1 LAKKKKKN
9 RARIRRHPSKDPLDK
24 IGRGFDFG
32 LQPRVMAMPD
42 MEFNQALRDAGII
55 GCAYGSHP
63 MEGMPDPVPSITLVG
78 TDSAAFTKA
87 YQHFVHW
94 GCEED
99 GDVVD
104 VDLLLKSDGSYDLWI
119 GPEIKRSIYRTIP
132 QSALFDTMSM
142 NISWI
147 KHIDSTNEMVYDL
160 RQYCQSGRLSPIVI
174 MAATSTKKN
183 IRSMQIEPVP
193 SWKGILKFG
202 LRILTE
208 AEASLDPI
216 YSFIASRSNQKKSP
230 TPPKIIPKDLCQNR
244 IMTLNTAFPVSRE
257 RILRSS
263 LFDEVRGMNGFE
275 SVTEIQVIQAA
286 INLMLSNELIS
297 GDKHYR
303 QVTGDYYKKIWDAI
317 AVRSDMADGSSQ
329 LADLDPVV
337 IAHQVELD
345 VRATLS
351 KMKRRSAREPFSKL
365 QEVFKQK
372 GLVND

>member
-1 LAKKKKKN
+1 LAKNKKKKQ
-9 RARIRRHPSKDPLDK
+9 ARTRRRPSKDPLDK
-24 IGRGFDFG
+24 LGRGFDFG

-42 MEFNQALRDAGII
+42 IEFNQALRDAGVI
-55 GCAYGSHP
+55 GCAYGYHP
-63 MEGMPDPVPSITLVG
+63 MEGIPDPVPSITLVG
-78 TDSAAFTKA
+78 TDSAAFEKV

-104 VDLLLKSDGSYDLWI
+104 VDLLLKSDNSYDLWI

-147 KHIDSTNEMVYDL
+147 KHIDSTNEMVYNL

-174 MAATSTKKN
+174 MAATSTEKN
-183 IRSMQIEPVP
+183 IRSMQIELVP

-208 AEASLDPI
+208 AEASLDPLHG
-216 YSFIASRSNQKKSP
+216 FIATRSNQKKSP
-230 TPPKIIPKDLCQNR
+230 PPPKIIPKDLCQNR

-275 SVTEIQVIQAA
+275 SVTEIQVTQAA
-286 INLMLSNELIS
+286 INLMLSNELIF

-303 QVTGDYYKKIWDAI
+303 QVTEDYYKKIWDAI
-317 AVRSDMADGSSQ
+317 AVRSDMADGSLQS
-329 LADLDPVV
+329 ADLDPVV
-337 IAHQVELD
+337 IAYQVELD

-365 QEVFKQK
+365 QEVFRQK